1 MPLPRKH
8 NIDQLKKLRKK
19 TKGDIGDLVYK
30 DQKKRKYMNLQWSN
44 NPIDRKV
51 DTYENFIK
59 RNKKSKI
66 TESLNLDEDAFIIWE
81 NYLMENEDFV
91 KNNYEDRNVIIND
104 ILTKYEYKEGISEM
118 VGDFLIYLDDYLDE
132 ELISMT
138 TESVNNKGMG
148 PGNNDFF
155 RNNFKQKNSSRIST
169 DIFKVGKYLQI
180 GNTEGYIDSID
191 EDFVY
196 ITKLP
201 GVGEI
206 EKISYK
212 DLMRK
217 IKFSKINENSGLPSE
232 FWTDTNEDEIID
244 DYYEDGDNNTNYVQ
258 TQTEEDVQTQTEED
272 VQIQTEEDVQTQT
285 EEDDQIQI
293 EEDDQIQPEN
303 DMIDY
308 NNIDI
313 WLDGT
318 EDNPKGRFNYE

>member
-1 MPLPRKH
+1 MSLPREH
-8 NIDQLKKLRKK
+8 NINQLKQIRKK

-30 DQKKRKYMNLQWSN
+30 DQKKRKYMNLQWSD

-51 DTYENFIK
+51 DTYESFIK
-59 RNKKSKI
+59 RNKKSSKVI
-66 TESLNLDEDAFIIWE
+66 TENLNIDEDAFIIWE
-81 NYLMENEDFV
+81 NYLMENEDFI
-91 KNNYEDRNVIIND
+91 KDNYDDRNVIIND

-118 VGDFLIYLDDYLDE
+118 VGDFLIYLDNYLDD
-132 ELISMT
+132 ELVSISN
-138 TESVNNKGMG
+138 ESVSNRGIG

-155 RNNFKQKNSSRIST
+155 RNNFKQKNTSSIST

-180 GNTEGYIDSID
+180 GNIEGFINSID

-232 FWTDTNEDEIID
+232 MWTENDNDNIID
-244 DYYEDGDNNTNYVQ
+244 DYYESDNDDDNINYVQ
-258 TQTEEDVQTQTEED
+258 TEEDNDIQIQTDED
-272 VQIQTEEDVQTQT
+272 DIQIQTEED
-285 EEDDQIQI
+285 
-293 EEDDQIQPEN
+293 N
-303 DMIDY
+303 DNMV
-308 NNIDI
+308 NHQFNDI
-313 WLDGT
+313 WLNGT
-318 EDNPKGRFNYE
+318 EDNPKGGFNYE

>member
-1 MPLPRKH
+1 
-8 NIDQLKKLRKK
+8 
-19 TKGDIGDLVYK
+19 
-30 DQKKRKYMNLQWSN
+30 
-44 NPIDRKV
+44 
-51 DTYENFIK
+51 
-59 RNKKSKI
+59 
-66 TESLNLDEDAFIIWE
+66 
-81 NYLMENEDFV
+81 
-91 KNNYEDRNVIIND
+91 
-104 ILTKYEYKEGISEM
+104 
-118 VGDFLIYLDDYLDE
+118 
-132 ELISMT
+132 MT

-180 GNTEGYIDSID
+180 GNTEGFIDSID

-258 TQTEEDVQTQTEED
+258 TQTEEDVQTQTE
-272 VQIQTEEDVQTQT
+272 VQT

-293 EEDDQIQPEN
+293 EEDDQMQPEN
-303 DMIDY
+303 DMID
-308 NNIDI
+308 NIDI